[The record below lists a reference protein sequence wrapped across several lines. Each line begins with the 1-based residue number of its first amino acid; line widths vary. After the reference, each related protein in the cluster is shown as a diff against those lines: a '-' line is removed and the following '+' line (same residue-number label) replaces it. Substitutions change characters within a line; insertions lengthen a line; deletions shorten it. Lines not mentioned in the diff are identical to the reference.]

1 MPLTLGMLAA
11 SGSIPL
17 SISYISAASSSGNAG
32 TYSFSMN
39 LGSLPPSGKRRF
51 LFALCG
57 ALQTTGGFSITSA
70 SIGGVSGSSVQ
81 SVGGST
87 SPAHIFYSE
96 VPSGTSGTVS
106 FSCSTTA
113 NGGGILLYSVISG
126 PDGIT
131 IGTTGVSSS
140 TTSPVNFT
148 PTVQSG
154 GAVIS
159 MGMSRSSSANNFSWT
174 GITKNAEIDVNSS
187 DMLAGASL
195 ATTTSGALSVSASSS
210 GSVTSRSLII
220 ASINQPP

>member
-1 MPLTLGMLAA
+1 MTITLGMLANGGFA
-11 SGSIPL
+11 PL
-17 SISYISAASSSGNAG
+17 SISYISVASSGGNAG

-39 LGSLPPSGKRRF
+39 FGSLPPSGKRRF

-57 ALQTTGGFSITSA
+57 ALQTTGGFSIISA
-70 SIGGVSGSSVQ
+70 NIGGVSGSSVQ

-106 FSCSTTA
+106 FSCSATA

-126 PDGIT
+126 PNGIT
-131 IGTTGVSSS
+131 IGTTGSSSS
-140 TTSPVNFT
+140 TANPVNFT
-148 PTVQSG
+148 PTVQNG

-159 MGMSRSSSANNFSWT
+159 LGMSRSSSGNNFSWT
-174 GITKNAEIDVNSS
+174 AITKNAETDVNSA

-195 ATTTSGALSVSASSS
+195 ATTSSGILPVSASSS
-210 GSVTSRSLII
+210 GSVSARSLII
-220 ASINQPP
+220 ASINQTP